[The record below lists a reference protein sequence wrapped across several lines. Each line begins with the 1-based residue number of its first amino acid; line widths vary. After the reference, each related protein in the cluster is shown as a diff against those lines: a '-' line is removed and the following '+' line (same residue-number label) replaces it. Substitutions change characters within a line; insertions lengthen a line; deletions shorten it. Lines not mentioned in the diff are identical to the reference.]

1 MNIDIPEFL
10 EDDKEQSL
18 REASRAIAHV
28 VRELKDEI
36 GADKIVVNVRIAPD
50 ATSVSVEPW
59 EPYESETKAIVDS
72 LVDRMIGRR

>member
-10 EDDKEQSL
+10 GDDKEQSL

-28 VRELKDEI
+28 VHGLKDEI
-36 GADKIVVNVRIAPD
+36 GADKIVVNVRISPD

-59 EPYESETKAIVDS
+59 EPYESDVVALLKAMKQNS
-72 LVDRMIGRR
+72 